1 MTKKTIQQLL
11 QERILILDGGMG
23 TMIQGFR
30 LSEADYRGERFA
42 DFPNQIKGNND
53 VLNITQPDILR
64 NIHRQYLDAGADI
77 FSTNTFNANAIS
89 MEDYGMQAFAR
100 EMNLAAGRLPA
111 LAAALVDSIDG
122 TLPALRPASAGA
134 GGD

>member
-1 MTKKTIQQLL
+1 
-11 QERILILDGGMG
+11 MG

-30 LSEADYRGERFA
+30 LSGGRLSRRTLCRL
-42 DFPNQIKGNND
+42 PNQIKGNND

-89 MEDYGMQAFAR
+89 MEDYGMQEFAR
-100 EMNLAAGRLPA
+100 EMNLAAGRLTRT
-111 LAAALVDSIDG
+111 LADEYMAEHPDRTVFVAGSLG
-122 TLPALRPASAGA
+122 RRTRRPR
-134 GGD
+134 